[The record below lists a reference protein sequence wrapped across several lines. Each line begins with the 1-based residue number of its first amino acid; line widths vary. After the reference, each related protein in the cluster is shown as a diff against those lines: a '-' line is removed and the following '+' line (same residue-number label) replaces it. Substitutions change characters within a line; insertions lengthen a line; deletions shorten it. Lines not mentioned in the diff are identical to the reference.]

1 MTSGIL
7 PGIENF
13 LGISLN
19 LFGEIIALLILFYV
33 IIILPIFLIAIA
45 GMAYEEGELRSAFR
59 FREILE
65 DIRDIGWV
73 NLIKWYIISGIL
85 FLILFVLGSFIAFL
99 FSFINFALV
108 SVLISLILIPYSYMY
123 YVRALALIY
132 KPE

>member
-1 MTSGIL
+1 MFIDGIKVFLVFLVYLILPPMVILFLLLLLTGFDFFYSNFMLIFGSLGINPLEFLTSGIL

-33 IIILPIFLIAIA
+33 IIILPIFLMAIA

-65 DIRDIGWV
+65 DISRYRPG
-73 NLIKWYIISGIL
+73 
-85 FLILFVLGSFIAFL
+85 
-99 FSFINFALV
+99 
-108 SVLISLILIPYSYMY
+108 
-123 YVRALALIY
+123 
-132 KPE
+132 